1 MKGWRG
7 NVKARHFVLALRDHY
22 LEILSSKTEDDLGMG
37 TSSIVSYKN
46 LDGWA
51 IKYID
56 IMWVQP
62 ILEAFDDDASGFIT
76 VAEVNQ
82 FTSSRPVDWRC
93 VSRYYYRCHLICP
106 SLPHWLAFWAVGK
119 SNTPFYSTRH
129 R

>member
-22 LEILSSKTEDDLGMG
+22 LEQLSSETKGVLDMS
-37 TSSIVSYKN
+37 TSSIDDCTN
-46 LDGWA
+46 PDGWA

-76 VAEVNQ
+76 VAEVNH
-82 FTSSRPVDWRC
+82 FTSSRPVDWR
-93 VSRYYYRCHLICP
+93 
-106 SLPHWLAFWAVGK
+106 
-119 SNTPFYSTRH
+119 
-129 R
+129 